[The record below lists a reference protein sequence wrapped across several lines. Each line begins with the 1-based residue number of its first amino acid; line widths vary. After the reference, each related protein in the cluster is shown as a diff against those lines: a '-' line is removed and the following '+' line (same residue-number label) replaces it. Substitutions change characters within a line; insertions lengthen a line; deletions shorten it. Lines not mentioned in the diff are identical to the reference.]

1 MNQFFYRYNA
11 SFNHAWY
18 DRDNQNK
25 VNLEK
30 FIASLPYSLD
40 RVIAISYNVSHRN
53 RLYPKDMRSNF
64 GEFNGCHQRF
74 ILFKDCIFKD
84 RRPCTL
90 YLSDLIGRFGFF
102 YNNSFYGGYQFT
114 FESVIK
120 KSSERETDVEKVR
133 EVLYEILTYLLPYA
147 FSDKDFMIFFDISD
161 LYDNYKIVSNKD
173 VFQDM
178 YSYLVLDSAVEM
190 CLNIVID
197 ENGVIYDKET
207 KHNLSKGHIYKPAPI
222 ELKYIEYLL
231 QMGFDPYQPE
241 YFDQY
246 EHIEDLEDDCSHQR
260 GVQFDLSD
268 VKKLFDKYQ

>member
-11 SFNHAWY
+11 SFNHTWY

-30 FIASLPYSLD
+30 FITSLPYSLD

-64 GEFNGCHQRF
+64 GEFDGCHQRF

-84 RRPCTL
+84 RKPCTL

-102 YNNSFYGGYQFT
+102 YSNSFYGGYQFT

-133 EVLYEILTYLLPYA
+133 ESLYEILTYLLPYA

-173 VFQDM
+173 VFQDGKLKI
-178 YSYLVLDSAVEM
+178 SFEDILAVEYM
-190 CLNIVID
+190 THKGESPSHDDMDCYAVRFFSKRINQHRFKSSTYVNCIQISNIGLSNH
-197 ENGVIYDKET
+197 EKEE
-207 KHNLSKGHIYKPAPI
+207 LLI
-222 ELKYIEYLL
+222 ELFTDTECKVFL
-231 QMGFDPYQPE
+231 
-241 YFDQY
+241 
-246 EHIEDLEDDCSHQR
+246 R
-260 GVQFDLSD
+260 V
-268 VKKLFDKYQ
+268 